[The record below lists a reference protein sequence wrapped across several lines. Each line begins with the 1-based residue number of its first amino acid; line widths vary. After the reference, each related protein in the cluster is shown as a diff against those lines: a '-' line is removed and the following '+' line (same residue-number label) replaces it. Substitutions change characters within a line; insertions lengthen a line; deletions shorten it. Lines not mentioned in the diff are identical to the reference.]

1 MDPKSFRRS
10 LVGAAWGG
18 GLFGA
23 VSVYRSWVAPGT
35 LLDYAGPVGLLVVI
49 GATVGGLVAPLL
61 GEIVDRRRE
70 KRRRREAASAGE
82 AEEGDG
88 GETEEVDVAVGRP
101 PAWVTLLAG
110 AVVGLGAGLAWDRP
124 VVGVALGLALALA
137 ARRIFR

>member
-23 VSVYRSWVAPGT
+23 VSVYRSWVAPGS

-61 GEIVDRRRE
+61 GEVVDRRRE
-70 KRRRREAASAGE
+70 KRSRESASTGE
-82 AEEGDG
+82 PQDVDSGKKEELEGP
-88 GETEEVDVAVGRP
+88 AGRP

-110 AVVGLGAGLAWDRP
+110 AGVGLGAGLAWERP
-124 VVGVALGLALALA
+124 VVGVALGVALALA

>member
-70 KRRRREAASAGE
+70 KRSRDAASTGE
-82 AEEGDG
+82 AEEAGV
-88 GETEEVDVAVGRP
+88 GEKEASEGPAGRP

-110 AVVGLGAGLAWDRP
+110 AGVGLGAGLAWERP
-124 VVGVALGLALALA
+124 VVGVALGVALAFA